1 MSNLYYFLLDVFAS
15 DYELFYGVFDSSNV
29 YILLFLSG
37 FLLPLLLWAIFYVLV
52 NYPYTKI
59 YHWIFLIL
67 IILIAV
73 FAISYSQVNIT
84 IVGSNS
90 EEFNNLLAS
99 DQDAENI
106 GNSLPI
112 YFGLLNVLYA
122 FVSSLC
128 YCFVLK
134 RFSKIQMH
142 LPF

>member
-1 MSNLYYFLLDVFAS
+1 MSNLYYFLLDAFAS
-15 DYELFYGVFDSSNV
+15 DYGLFYGVFDSGNV

-37 FLLPLLLWAIFYVLV
+37 FLFPLLFWAIFYLLV

-59 YHWIFLIL
+59 YHWIFLML

-73 FAISYSQVNIT
+73 FSTSYSQVNIT

-90 EEFNNLLAS
+90 QEFNDLLAS
-99 DQDAENI
+99 DQEADNI
-106 GNSLPI
+106 ANSLPI

-122 FVSSLC
+122 FISSSC

>member
-1 MSNLYYFLLDVFAS
+1 MSNLYYFLLDAFAS

-29 YILLFLSG
+29 YILLFLTG
-37 FLLPLLLWAIFYVLV
+37 FLLPLLLWTIFYFLV
-52 NYPYTKI
+52 NYPYTKMF
-59 YHWIFLIL
+59 HWIFVML

-73 FAISYSQVNIT
+73 FGISYSQVNIT
-84 IVGSNS
+84 IVGSTS
-90 EEFNNLLAS
+90 DDFNNLLAS
-99 DQDAENI
+99 DQVAQDVA
-106 GNSLPI
+106 NSLPI

-122 FVSSLC
+122 FISSIF

>member
-1 MSNLYYFLLDVFAS
+1 MSNLYYFLLDVYAS
-15 DYELFYGVFDSSNV
+15 DYELFYEVFDSSNV
-29 YILLFLSG
+29 YLFLFLSG
-37 FLLPLLLWAIFYVLV
+37 FLLPLLLWAIFYLLV

-59 YHWIFLIL
+59 YHWIFLML

-73 FAISYSQVNIT
+73 FGISYSQVNIT

-99 DQDAENI
+99 DQEAEYI

-122 FVSSLC
+122 FISSLC

-134 RFSKIQMH
+134 RFSKVQMH